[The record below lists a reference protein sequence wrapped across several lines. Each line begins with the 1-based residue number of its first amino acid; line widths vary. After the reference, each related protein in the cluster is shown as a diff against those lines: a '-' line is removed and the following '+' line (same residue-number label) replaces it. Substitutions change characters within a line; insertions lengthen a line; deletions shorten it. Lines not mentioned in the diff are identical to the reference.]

1 MRFHEPQRGWKLPEE
16 STNGWSPVT
25 NLVAQSLVVGYLLIL
40 VLLALYGL
48 LDKIW
53 GVGYG

>member
-25 NLVAQSLVVGYLLIL
+25 NLVAQGLVVGYLLIL